1 MQKVQIKNMVCP
13 RCVMAV
19 ENLLKQNEIDFIEVR
34 LGEVI
39 LDSELSKSQKQ
50 TLQEQLVKLG
60 FELLDDRNAAL
71 INKIKTLIINQIQ
84 SESNNN
90 LKLSELISKK
100 MNKDY
105 SQLSKLF
112 SSTLGITIEQFAI
125 LQKVEKIKELLIYD
139 ELSLKEISFR
149 LNYSS
154 PAHLSS
160 AFKKATGF
168 TPSEFKK
175 LNIKNRK
182 GIEQIWLNFVF
193 LIYLKI

>member
-105 SQLSKLF
+105 SQLS
-112 SSTLGITIEQFAI
+112 
-125 LQKVEKIKELLIYD
+125 
-139 ELSLKEISFR
+139 
-149 LNYSS
+149 
-154 PAHLSS
+154 
-160 AFKKATGF
+160 
-168 TPSEFKK
+168 
-175 LNIKNRK
+175 
-182 GIEQIWLNFVF
+182 
-193 LIYLKI
+193 

>member
-1 MQKVQIKNMVCP
+1 MQIVQIKNMVCP

-182 GIEQIWLNFVF
+182 GIEQI
-193 LIYLKI
+193 